1 MGEVGGNGSVVWQ
14 NKHLKGGGKK
24 FKCKDKNGKLKHDEL
39 GLDVATLE
47 VWGRDETD
55 LNDIGKTAPDDLEPE
70 LKEIPKP
77 FQKAFQE
84 PGCFLVRLRF
94 DDTDKETPGLAIEQ
108 WFAAAPA
115 SLQTIVRVFR
125 QGSMVILAINVKAI
139 PRSTWPEPGRPWDK
153 LPFEIRYDW

>member
-24 FKCKDKNGKLKHDEL
+24 FKCKDKNGKKLAHDEL

-55 LNDIGKTAPDDLEPE
+55 LNDIGKTAPADLERE
-70 LKEIPKP
+70 LDG
-77 FQKAFQE
+77 FQP
-84 PGCFLVRLRF
+84 PGFFLVRLRF
-94 DDTDKETPGLAIEQ
+94 DDTDKEKPGLAIEE

-115 SLQTIVRVFR
+115 AVRTIVRVFR
-125 QGSMVILAINVKAI
+125 RERMVIMAINVKAI
-139 PRSTWPEPGRPWDK
+139 PRSTWPAVGAPWEA
-153 LPFEIRYDW
+153 LPFEIRYHW

>member
-24 FKCKDKNGKLKHDEL
+24 FKCKDKNGQLKHDEL
-39 GLDVATLE
+39 GLEVATLK

-55 LNDIGKTAPDDLEPE
+55 LNDIGKTAPDDLELPE
-70 LKEIPKP
+70 LKD
-77 FQKAFQE
+77 FQE
-84 PGCFLVRLRF
+84 PKSFLVRLRF
-94 DDTDKETPGLAIEQ
+94 DDDKEGTRGLAIEQ

-125 QGSMVILAINVKAI
+125 RGSMVIMAINVKAI
-139 PRSTWPEPGRPWDK
+139 TRKDWPPPGDPWKD

>member
-14 NKHLKGGGKK
+14 NKHLKGVGKK
-24 FKCKDKNGKLKHDEL
+24 FKCKNKNGQLKHDEL

-55 LNDIGKTAPDDLEPE
+55 LTDIGKTAPDDLELE
-70 LKEIPKP
+70 L
-77 FQKAFQE
+77 KAFQK

-94 DDTDKETPGLAIEQ
+94 NDTDKEGTPGLDIEQ

-115 SLQTIVRVFR
+115 SVQTIVRVFR
-125 QGSMVILAINVKAI
+125 RGSMVIMAINVKAI
-139 PRSTWPEPGRPWDK
+139 PRSTWPASGDPWAD

>member
-24 FKCKDKNGKLKHDEL
+24 FKCKDRNGKLKHDEL

-55 LNDIGKTAPDDLEPE
+55 LNDIGKTAPDDLESE
-70 LKEIPKP
+70 LNG
-77 FQKAFQE
+77 FQK

-94 DDTDKETPGLAIEQ
+94 DDTDKEGTPGLAVEQ
-108 WFAAAPA
+108 WFAAAPT

-125 QGSMVILAINVKAI
+125 RGSMVIMAINVKAI
-139 PRSTWPEPGRPWDK
+139 PRPTWPEPGRPWDK

>member
-55 LNDIGKTAPDDLEPE
+55 LNDIGKTAPADLERE
-70 LKEIPKP
+70 LDG
-77 FQKAFQE
+77 FQR
-84 PGCFLVRLRF
+84 PGFFLVRLRF
-94 DDTDKETPGLAIEQ
+94 DDTDKEKPGLAIEQ

-115 SLQTIVRVFR
+115 AVKEIGKEIVRVFR
-125 QGSMVILAINVKAI
+125 RGSMVIMAINVKAI
-139 PRSTWPEPGRPWDK
+139 PRSTWPAPGVSWADP
-153 LPFEIRYDW
+153 PFEIRYDW